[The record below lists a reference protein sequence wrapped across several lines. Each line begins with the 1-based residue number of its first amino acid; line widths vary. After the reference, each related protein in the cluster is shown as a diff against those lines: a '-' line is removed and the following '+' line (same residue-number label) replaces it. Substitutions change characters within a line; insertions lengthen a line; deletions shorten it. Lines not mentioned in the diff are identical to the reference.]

1 MKRNNTM
8 KYKIKI
14 TIDTSNSAFDGWNIV
29 SEIESIMDTVKKRL
43 TNVIELDEPVMS
55 GLFDTNGNR
64 AGSVIIVEEE

>member
-1 MKRNNTM
+1 M

-14 TIDTSNSAFDGWNIV
+14 TINTSNSAFDDWNIV

-43 TNVIELDEPVMS
+43 TAVIQLEEPVMS

-64 AGSVIIVEEE
+64 AGNVIIVEEE